1 MSKRLILVL
10 ALVLAVGIG
19 AAYAEVQNVKVSGDL
34 TIMGTSRMLDPR
46 GSDPDMADTNEA
58 YGVTERDL
66 ISITRLRVDADL
78 TDNVSTTLR
87 LLNERYWGREN
98 VLNSSAG
105 INSDITIDLAC
116 VAMKEFLYS
125 PLTLIVGRQEL
136 HFGNDM
142 IVGDPETNNASLT
155 SALGSATRRDP
166 DLSARKSFDAIRAT
180 LDYDPMVID
189 LVLAKLRERMLRAT
203 DDEDLYGIN
212 IAYDMGD
219 ENNSSAELYYFE
231 KLTGRDQ
238 LEVSAVLDND
248 HKNSDRVQTVGAR
261 FVSEPMENLST
272 QIEAA
277 YQFGKRVP
285 LTTDLD
291 PEGVAADTDR
301 GTVDRKA
308 WAIEAAATLGLPK
321 MKYTPTVTAL
331 YAYFSGNHENNAV
344 DNDLGTWRGWDPM
357 YENQAFGHIAN
368 ALFPQSNAHILG
380 AVVTANI
387 MEDVNLKSE
396 YYNFWWASKYPE
408 GATISTARDTGA
420 ALVMD
425 GKSYAG
431 QELDMTLT
439 YDYTEDVQFGLMGG
453 LFIPGSSFMKDNDSV
468 MSEIIGSMK
477 VTF

>member
-19 AAYAEVQNVKVSGDL
+19 AAYAEVQNVKVSGDI
-34 TIMGTSRMLDPR
+34 TAMGVSRMLNPR
-46 GSDPDMADTNEA
+46 GSNVDPDGL
-58 YGVTERDL
+58 YGYREKYLV
-66 ISITRLRVDADL
+66 SITRLRVDADL
-78 TDNVSTTLR
+78 TDNVTTTLR
-87 LLNERYWGREN
+87 LLNERYWGRED
-98 VLNSSAG
+98 VLNDASGTNSG
-105 INSDITIDLAC
+105 ISIDLAC
-116 VAMKEFLYS
+116 VTMKEFLYS
-125 PLTLIVGRQEL
+125 PLTLTVGRQEL

-142 IVGDPETNNASLT
+142 IVGDPDTNLAADTASP
-155 SALGSATRRDP
+155 LGAANIRDA

-180 LDYDPMVID
+180 LDYDPLVID
-189 LVLAKLRERMLRAT
+189 MILAKVQERVLRRT

-212 IAYDMGD
+212 FAYDLGD
-219 ENNSSAELYYFE
+219 EKNSSAELYYFE

-238 LEVSAVLDND
+238 LQVSGILTND

-261 FVSEPMENLST
+261 LVSEPMENLTT

-285 LTTDLD
+285 AAGDGNTTT
-291 PEGVAADTDR
+291 A

-308 WAIEAAATLGLPK
+308 WALEAAATLGLPK

-331 YAYFSGNHENNAV
+331 YSYFSGNHENNV
-344 DNDLGTWRGWDPM
+344 SNNDLGTWRGWDPM
-357 YENQAFGHIAN
+357 YENQVSGHIAN

-380 AVVTANI
+380 GIVTANI
-387 MEDVNLKSE
+387 MEDVNLKGE
-396 YYNFWWASKYPE
+396 YYTYWWASKYPE
-408 GATISTARDTGA
+408 GATIATARDTA
-420 ALVMD
+420 AAIVMD
-425 GKSYAG
+425 GKSHAG